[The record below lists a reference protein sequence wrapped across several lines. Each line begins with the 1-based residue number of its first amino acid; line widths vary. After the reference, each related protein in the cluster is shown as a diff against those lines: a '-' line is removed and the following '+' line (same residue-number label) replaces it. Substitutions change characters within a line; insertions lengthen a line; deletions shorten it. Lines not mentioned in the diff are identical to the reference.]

1 MSPGEWHVS
10 CFSHRSEAI
19 SGGVMGVNWKMS
31 AGVVVVLAL
40 TASAARAQGLR
51 PVRTTRVAVGF
62 AGLLAQPTG
71 VFADYVG
78 VGGGVGGHVVWTPG
92 GVVGLRA
99 DASYLIYGH
108 ETRWYPFLPLVDVGV
123 ATNNQIAGFQI
134 GPQLTFGSRGAQ
146 VYGFGQVGF
155 SYFFTSSS
163 VKGSANVEPF
173 ASTTNFDDFAFATS
187 AGGGVRLQLSRGRV
201 PVALDL
207 GARFL
212 HNSRARYLT
221 QDGIAVDGNTI
232 YYAPIESQTS
242 LVIYSLGVTIGL

>member
-1 MSPGEWHVS
+1 MSV
-10 CFSHRSEAI
+10 A
-19 SGGVMGVNWKMS
+19 WKVS
-31 AGVVVVLAL
+31 AGLAVVLAL
-40 TASAARAQGLR
+40 TASAAQAQGLR
-51 PVRTTRVAVGF
+51 RVRSSRVDIGF

-71 VFADYVG
+71 VFGDYVG
-78 VGGGVGGHVVWTPG
+78 IGGGVAGHVVWTPG
-92 GVVGLRA
+92 GVLGLRA
-99 DASYLIYGH
+99 DATYLIYGH

-123 ATNNQIAGFQI
+123 STDNQIAGFQI
-134 GPQLTFGSRGAQ
+134 GPQLTLGSRHAQ
-146 VYGFGQVGF
+146 LYGFGQVGF

-163 VKGSANVEPF
+163 VKGSADIQPF

-187 AGGGVRLQLSRGRV
+187 AGGGLRLQLSHGRV

-221 QDGIAVDGNTI
+221 EDGVSISGNTI
-232 YYAPIESQTS
+232 YYMPIESQTN